1 MKYFT
6 LCLFI
11 LVSSLAF
18 GQRYIL
24 FNPVCMER
32 LQYDIA
38 GGEEYVVYALKLSN
52 TERILLE
59 VGKENENP
67 ESRIAR
73 AVITCNNP
81 SISRDIVDRMKLG
94 SREEYFIARKE
105 SKGQYIISPVISASY
120 LRVTEQ
126 GLEYEAKDYR
136 FIYSRSSD
144 ARQNLADPASGA
156 RAFYVGTT
164 GYDCLNAYSFN
175 ITTRANE
182 NKDITIL
189 PEIGLVQSR
198 DFANGGAV
206 ATTARRLARVN
217 TNNLAEQVKQV
228 CQNGGIV
235 ENVEIASETQPYKPT
250 DSYYEGAPDSRDR
263 FPDMSSTTT
272 NSDYG
277 VISRYTGSYNRNNS
291 AIDTYS
297 NKNDDRVNLP
307 TTASNN
313 AKLSATEKTHI
324 VKPKETLF
332 SIAKQYGV
340 ALDEV
345 KRWNN
350 LKSNLIYPG
359 NRLIV
364 ANPNT
369 LGVNSTTM
377 EDNNQPAIPVAV
389 EQRWQ
394 TTDGFH
400 RVMRGE
406 NIVQIAAMYGFTED
420 RFRYINGL
428 TPTENIYEGYQLK
441 TKECDC
447 PNNQNNR
454 YVTTEPRSTFRFE
467 DEGDLFPRGAN
478 TSMDNFSPSVSAPAP
493 YGYSAPVNIRY
504 DQQQPSRIHIVRE
517 NDNLYSIAKRY
528 NTTVERLRIINNLD
542 PKEVLLP
549 DQKLIIR

>member
-11 LVSSLAF
+11 SVSTLAF

-38 GGEEYVVYALKLSN
+38 GGEEYVVYALRLSN

-81 SISRDIVDRMKLG
+81 SISRDIVDRMKQ
-94 SREEYFIARKE
+94 SNREEYFIARKE

-120 LRVTEQ
+120 LRITEQ

-136 FIYSRSSD
+136 FMYSKSSD
-144 ARQNLADPASGA
+144 ARQNLADPATGA

-175 ITTRANE
+175 VTTRANE

-189 PEIGLVQSR
+189 PQIGLVQSR

-217 TNNLAEQVKQV
+217 TNSLVEHIKQV
-228 CQNGGIV
+228 CQNGGVV
-235 ENVEIASETQPYKPT
+235 ENVEVASDARPPRPT
-250 DSYYEGAPDSRDR
+250 DNYYEGAPDSRDR
-263 FPDMSSTTT
+263 FPDRSSTTT

-277 VISRYTGSYNRNNS
+277 VISRYTGSYNNNS
-291 AIDTYS
+291 PDTY
-297 NKNDDRVNLP
+297 NTKNDERVNTP
-307 TTASNN
+307 TTANN
-313 AKLSATEKTHI
+313 NTNSSTLRKTHT
-324 VKPKETLF
+324 VKSKETLF

-340 ALDEV
+340 TVDDL

-350 LKSNLIYPG
+350 LKTNLIIPG

-364 ANPNT
+364 TNS
-369 LGVNSTTM
+369 GVAETNAVRVENS
-377 EDNNQPAIPVAV
+377 QPKPTVAV
-389 EQRWQ
+389 EQRWR

-400 RVMRGE
+400 RVRRGE
-406 NIVQIAAMYGFTED
+406 SIAQIAAMYGFTED
-420 RFRYINGL
+420 KFRYINGL
-428 TPTENIYEGYQLK
+428 TPTENIYEGYELK
-441 TKECDC
+441 TRECEC
-447 PNNQNNR
+447 PSNQNNR
-454 YVTTEPRSTFRFE
+454 YVVNEPRSTFRFE
-467 DEGDLFPRGAN
+467 DEGDLFPKGAN
-478 TSMDNFSPSVSAPAP
+478 TSVNNFSPSVTTPAP
-493 YGYSAPVNIRY
+493 YGYSAPMNISY
-504 DQQQPSRIHIVRE
+504 DQQQPSKIHIVRE

-528 NTTVERLRIINNLD
+528 NTTVERLRIVNNLD